1 MASNVYV
8 TEWPAAGIWHG
19 TGVPVAYG
27 APITTQK
34 LDYSGGVTVSSAF
47 NKNTVLIRVAN
58 DATGPIS
65 FLISTAGTNAAVTD
79 ARMFTNAVEYFA
91 VKGSQFISVITNS

>member
-1 MASNVYV
+1 MASLYI
-8 TEWPAAGIWHG
+8 TEYPAAGVWHG

-34 LDYSGGVTVSSAF
+34 ISFTGTAGVSSAF
-47 NKNTVLIRVAN
+47 NTNTILIRVSN
-58 DATGPIS
+58 DATGPASILVS
-65 FLISTAGTNAAVTD
+65 NTGSLATTGD

-91 VKGSQFISVITNS
+91 VKGGQFISAIVNT

>member
-1 MASNVYV
+1 MYV
-8 TEWPAAGIWHG
+8 TEYPAAGVWHG

-34 LDYSGGVTVSSAF
+34 ISFTGTAGVSSAF
-47 NKNTVLIRVAN
+47 NTNTMLIRVAN
-58 DATGPIS
+58 DATGPASI
-65 FLISTAGTNAAVTD
+65 LVSTAGASATTSD

-91 VKGSQFISVITNS
+91 VKGGQFISAIVNT